1 MSPRSWPQRRS
12 PPGVAAWGVPWWGVV
27 SSAAAPVLLV
37 AGWTVAA
44 GLQPGSFDAVGG
56 TVSGLA
62 GSVSAIAI
70 LLGLLAWFGAE
81 LITGAGQVGLAERV
95 LGAAQAS
102 WPLTVV
108 LSCCLSRTSCLTSP
122 AGPAG
127 TGLPR

>member
-1 MSPRSWPQRRS
+1 MIGECVADDRDGEVLDAVQGAALVAWPSGAWRRGPS
-12 PPGVAAWGVPWWGVV
+12 VPW
-27 SSAAAPVLLV
+27 
-37 AGWTVAA
+37 
-44 GLQPGSFDAVGG
+44 GLRPAV
-56 TVSGLA
+56 
-62 GSVSAIAI
+62 SVSAIAI